1 MRARAFN
8 AFFLFLSQPPRLRP
22 SSFTPTPLP
31 PLQIGGGIRGYTDST
46 GREYSPL
53 DVAARYFRSGA
64 DKVSIGSEAVLAAEA
79 YYAAGGACGGG
90 SAIEAIARVY
100 GRQAV
105 VVSVDPRRVWL
116 ADAAAEAAAAAAGHA
131 VLRHAPGG
139 ARGPAGEAACWYQ
152 CTIRGGREGR
162 PLCAVRLA
170 AAVEALGAGELLVNC
185 VDADGQKGGF
195 DCVLLAAVCGAVRI
209 PVIASSGAG
218 CAAHFGD
225 VFAATRVEA
234 ALAAGIFH
242 RREVAIEA
250 VKAHLVSVGVE
261 TRV

>member
-1 MRARAFN
+1 
-8 AFFLFLSQPPRLRP
+8 
-22 SSFTPTPLP
+22 
-31 PLQIGGGIRGYTDST
+31 
-46 GREYSPL
+46 
-53 DVAARYFRSGA
+53 VAARYFRSGA

-79 YYAAGGACGGG
+79 YLARGRGDGS
-90 SAIEAIARVY
+90 SAIEAIAAVY

-105 VVSVDPRRVWL
+105 VVSVDPRRVWVGEG
-116 ADAAAEAAAAAAGHA
+116 AAAEAAARAGHV
-131 VLRHAPGG
+131 VLVHPAGG
-139 ARGPAGEAACWYQ
+139 ARGPGGEAACWYQ

-218 CAAHFGD
+218 SAAHFGE

-250 VKAHLVSVGVE
+250 VKAHLVAVGVE
-261 TRV
+261 TRVV